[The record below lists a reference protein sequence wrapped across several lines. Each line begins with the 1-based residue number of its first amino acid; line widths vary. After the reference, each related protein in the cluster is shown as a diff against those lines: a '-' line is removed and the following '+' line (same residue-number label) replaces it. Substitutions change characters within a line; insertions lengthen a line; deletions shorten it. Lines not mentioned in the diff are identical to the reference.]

1 MPCFTLAFDGDF
13 DSVVMAMA
21 VGIVALPKNVQ
32 IFSRTQ
38 LESKSSMLLLLRLR
52 KVSVCR

>member
-38 LESKSSMLLLLRLR
+38 LES
-52 KVSVCR
+52 VINVIVAEA